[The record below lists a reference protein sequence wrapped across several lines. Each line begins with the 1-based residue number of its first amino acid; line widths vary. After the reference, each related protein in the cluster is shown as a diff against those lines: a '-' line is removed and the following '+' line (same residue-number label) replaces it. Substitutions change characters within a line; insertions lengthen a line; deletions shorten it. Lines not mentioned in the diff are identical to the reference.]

1 MGIVVASALERRS
14 IELTSLPVQPSDY
27 NTGDNHSSPPQQE
40 LSAPPVDDIPDG
52 GYGWV
57 IVSACSL
64 ITAFFIG
71 GTYSWGVMQAALA
84 NEKLASDSTLAFVGS
99 VAVSWVAFGAI
110 PCSRVIRWLG
120 TRNGAVLGCLLLGLG
135 DILNGFSSKSVGGLF
150 FTNGIVLG
158 LGRSLCF
165 LACGTLCSQWF
176 KRRRG
181 LANGLVFAGGGVGG
195 CVQSIAMQAL
205 INRVGISWTFRIM
218 GFVTL
223 LVTVPAAMLLKERH
237 PRATATIDWS
247 LFKDPKFV
255 LLFLGSGIATFPLL
269 VPPFF
274 IPLYASS
281 LPLSQNTGS
290 VLLALF
296 NISSAVGR
304 VGFGSFGDVV
314 GPLSSLSLSLIVSA
328 VSMLAI
334 WPESNTLAP
343 FVVFVIIN
351 GLGNGGFFATMPSVV
366 GHVYGSR
373 VSVAFAMIVTSWSIG
388 YIMGAPVAGWLL
400 DLYGGSDAGR
410 AAYRPAMYYAGSMS
424 LGSATFI
431 MGVRYLISKQLLAF
445 A

>member
-1 MGIVVASALERRS
+1 MSAALASALERRS
-14 IELTSLPVQPSDY
+14 IELTSLPVQSNGHSVEDCPSA
-27 NTGDNHSSPPQQE
+27 PQ
-40 LSAPPVDDIPDG
+40 LSAPPLDDVPDG

-57 IVSACSL
+57 VVSACSL
-64 ITAFFIG
+64 ITAFFVG
-71 GTYSWGVMQAALA
+71 GSYSWGVMQAELA

-99 VAVSWVAFGAI
+99 VAVSWVAFGAV
-110 PCSRVIRWLG
+110 PNSRVIRWLG
-120 TRNGAVLGCLLLGLG
+120 TRNGAVLGCFLLGSG
-135 DILNGFSSKSVGGLF
+135 QILNGFSTKSVSGLF

-158 LGRSLCF
+158 LGNSLCF
-165 LACGTLCSQWF
+165 LACGTLSSQWF

-181 LANGLVFAGGGVGG
+181 LANGLVFAGGGIGG

-205 INRVGISWTFRIM
+205 INRAGIPWTFRVM

-223 LVTVPAAMLLKERH
+223 LVTVPAAMLLKERN

-255 LLFLGSGIATFPLL
+255 LLFVGSGIATFPLL

-281 LPLSQNTGS
+281 LHLSKNLGS

-296 NISSAVGR
+296 NISSAIGR
-304 VGFGSFGDVV
+304 VGFGSFCDVV
-314 GPLSSLSLSLIVSA
+314 GPLSSLSLALIVSA

-334 WPESNTLAP
+334 WPESNSLAP

-351 GLGNGGFFATMPSVV
+351 GFGNGGFFATMPSVV
-366 GHVYGSR
+366 GHIYGPR
-373 VSVAFAMIVTSWSIG
+373 VSIAFAMVVTSWSIG
-388 YIMGAPVAGWLL
+388 YIMGAPVAGWTLE
-400 DLYGGSDAGR
+400 LYGGSDAGR

-424 LGSATFI
+424 LGSATF
-431 MGVRYLISKQLLAF
+431 VLVARHLISKRFFAF

>member
-1 MGIVVASALERRS
+1 MSIAVTSALEQRP
-14 IELTSLPVQPSDY
+14 IELTPLPGPS
-27 NTGDNHSSPPQQE
+27 SSTPPPSEQE
-40 LSAPPVDDIPDG
+40 LPAAPVDDIPDG

-57 IVSACSL
+57 VVSACSL
-64 ITAFFIG
+64 ITAFFVG
-71 GTYSWGVMQAALA
+71 GSYSWGVMQAALA
-84 NEKLASDSTLAFVGS
+84 NEKLAPDSTLAFIGS
-99 VAVSWVAFGAI
+99 VAVSWVAFGAV
-110 PCSRVIRWLG
+110 PNSRVIRWLG
-120 TRNGAVLGCLLLGLG
+120 TRNGAILGCCLLGVG
-135 DILNGFSSKSVGGLF
+135 QILNGFSANSVGGLF
-150 FTNGIVLG
+150 FTNGIILG
-158 LGRSLCF
+158 LGNSLCF
-165 LACGTLCSQWF
+165 LACGTLSSQWF

-181 LANGLVFAGGGVGG
+181 LANGLVFAGGGIGG
-195 CVQSIAMQAL
+195 CAQSIAMQAL
-205 INRVGISWTFRIM
+205 INKVGIPWTFRIM

-237 PRATATIDWS
+237 ARATATVDWS

-281 LPLSQNTGS
+281 LNLSINLGS
-290 VLLALF
+290 VLLAVF

-304 VGFGSFGDVV
+304 VGFGSFCDVV

-328 VSMLAI
+328 ISMLAI

-343 FVVFVIIN
+343 FVVFVVIN

-373 VSVAFAMIVTSWSIG
+373 VSIAFAMVVTSWSIG
-388 YIMGAPVAGWLL
+388 YIMGAPVAGYILEQ
-400 DLYGGSDAGR
+400 YGGSDAGR
-410 AAYRPAMYYAGSMS
+410 AAYRPAMYYAGTMS
-424 LGSATFI
+424 LGSATIVLGARHLF
-431 MGVRYLISKQLLAF
+431 SKQFFAF